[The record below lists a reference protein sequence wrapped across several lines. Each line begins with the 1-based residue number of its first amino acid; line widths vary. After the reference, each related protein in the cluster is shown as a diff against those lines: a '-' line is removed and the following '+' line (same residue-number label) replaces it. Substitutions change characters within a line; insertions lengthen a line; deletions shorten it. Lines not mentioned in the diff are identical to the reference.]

1 MMVKSLILSLV
12 LVFAIPSF
20 AFDQNY
26 ALWKR
31 VIANY
36 VDYSVSPA
44 TVDYVGIKNNRLDF
58 TENLQEMVKV
68 TEEEYKAFSI
78 DQRKAFILNLY
89 GALAIK
95 AVLDQIEGNKIPKTI
110 KAGSRFLND
119 IFDRKFFKLF
129 DKKRSLNYL
138 EKNLAEE
145 FESDFKFM
153 VAFACAAKGCPPPGY
168 YTADNLNKTLNDVM
182 KSFLGWDK
190 NVTYTIATNE
200 LIACDYFKERK
211 SIIKQSKEYS
221 SLEDFLIRNAPISE
235 LLKDKALKNENSLD
249 LEFSKMDW
257 SLNIKP

>member
-1 MMVKSLILSLV
+1 MMKILIALISVCFTL
-12 LVFAIPSF
+12 PSF

-31 VIANY
+31 VIANN
-36 VDYSVSPA
+36 VDYTVSPA
-44 TVDYVGIKNNRLDF
+44 TVDYLAIKKDRLDF

-68 TEEEYKAFSI
+68 SEEEYKNFTI

-110 KAGSRFLND
+110 KEGSRFLND

-129 DKKRSLNYL
+129 GKKRSLKYL

-153 VAFACAAKGCPPPGY
+153 VAFACTAKGCPPPGY

-190 NVTYTIATNE
+190 NITYTIATNA

-211 SIIKQSKEYS
+211 SLIKQSKEYS
-221 SLEDFLIRNAPISE
+221 SVEDFLIRNAPISE

-257 SLNIKP
+257 SLNIKN